1 MNLRVVSNHA
11 GTTIKVSPHLTMHVT
26 CNINKL
32 NDRRQVH
39 LLNFVYKRAHEAEY
53 VQGGNRG
60 LRRFDA
66 PVLKE
71 TRSNNKSFERSILFQ
86 GALAWNGQ
94 TVKDRNTVNHKA
106 FKKMQKR
113 KLNTILPYGGP

>member
-1 MNLRVVSNHA
+1 M
-11 GTTIKVSPHLTMHVT
+11 HLTE
-26 CNINKL
+26 
-32 NDRRQVH
+32 
-39 LLNFVYKRAHEAEY
+39 RACATGDSYGGPVVRTLYGLCITGTACVPGDSYDGPVVEKSH

-94 TVKDRNTVNHKA
+94 TVEDRNTVNHKA